1 MSNTAGD
8 AINPPKRW
16 SQELEGLRGLAS
28 LWVVL
33 GHMCI
38 LINFHFPILSDPSM
52 GVDLFI
58 LLSGY
63 LMAKNYMERKDI
75 EPWTSSS
82 TFKKFWLRRFFRIA
96 PLYYVLLI
104 LAICLGSY
112 FGEARD
118 AIANYYPATQ
128 TNTSR
133 YSDGSFMNI
142 FTHVTF
148 LFGFLPYYSFNTV
161 LPDWSIGLEMQFYIL
176 FPFIM
181 LGVLKFGFARTC
193 ITVVL
198 VCLFARFSLPEYFAS
213 FPMPS
218 MILIKLNVF
227 IAGMLIA
234 IGVRSQ
240 NVAYI
245 VLAIF
250 ATIISLYQHDSIN
263 KLRYAAQ
270 IGMILMMA
278 TILWVRPENSI
289 IAKILRI
296 PRWILTNKL
305 SVFLGDVSYSVYLLH
320 LMIVLPVISYLLNN
334 PQFSQHPSALRFVIA
349 TLIILPVTYIISYF
363 LYKSIEK
370 PGIKLGKR
378 IVSKVR

>member
-1 MSNTAGD
+1 MTA
-8 AINPPKRW
+8 PKRW

-33 GHMCI
+33 GHICV
-38 LINFHFPILSDPSM
+38 LVNFHFPILSDPSM

-63 LMAKNYMERKDI
+63 LMAKNYMDRKNA
-75 EPWTSSS
+75 EPWASTS

-118 AIANYYPATQ
+118 IIANYYPATQ

-198 VCLFARFSLPEYFAS
+198 SCLLFRILLPNYFAS

-227 IAGMLIA
+227 VAGMLTA
-234 IGVRSQ
+234 VAVRNRSIL
-240 NVAYI
+240 YI
-245 VLAIF
+245 FLAVL

-263 KLRYAAQ
+263 KTRYAAQ
-270 IGMILMMA
+270 IGLVLMMG
-278 TILWVRPENSI
+278 TILWPRSENSVI
-289 IAKILRI
+289 SNLLKI
-296 PRWILTNKL
+296 PRAVLTNKV

-320 LMIVLPVISYLLNN
+320 LMIVLPVIGMLLVNTT
-334 PQFSQHPSALRFVIA
+334 FMEHSAALRFCMA
-349 TLIILPVTYIISYF
+349 TVIILPLTYIISYF
-363 LYKSIEK
+363 LYKFIEK
-370 PGIKLGKR
+370 PGIKLGKL
-378 IVSKVR
+378 IVSKIE